1 MLQNLSGFVVL
12 LIISIAISLLVY
24 ALARKSLCGLLD
36 EVVKLPSG
44 TTFYMRLFLIGLVF
58 IALSSALD
66 TEFVL
71 KEDAAFMEYVWR
83 IADGLSSV
91 FGITCLFITGY
102 LFLVTILIAVLRHR
116 HDK

>member
-1 MLQNLSGFVVL
+1 MLQNIAGFIVL
-12 LIISIAISLLVY
+12 LTISIAISLLVY
-24 ALARKSLCGLLD
+24 ALACKSLRSLLD

-66 TEFVL
+66 AEFAL
-71 KEDAAFMEYVWR
+71 KQDAAFMEYAWKV
-83 IADGLSSV
+83 ADGLSSV

>member
-1 MLQNLSGFVVL
+1 MIQNISGFVVL

-66 TEFVL
+66 TTFAL
-71 KEDAAFMEYVWR
+71 KENAAFMEYVWR

-91 FGITCLFITGY
+91 FGFICLFIIGY
-102 LFLVTILIAVLRHR
+102 LFIVTILIATLRHR

>member
-12 LIISIAISLLVY
+12 LTISIAISLLVY

-58 IALSSALD
+58 IALSSALE

>member
-1 MLQNLSGFVVL
+1 MLQNISGFVVL
-12 LIISIAISLLVY
+12 FTISIAISLIVY
-24 ALARKSLCGLLD
+24 ALTRKSLRGLLD

-44 TTFYMRLFLIGLVF
+44 TTFYMRLFLIGIVF

-66 TEFVL
+66 TEFAL
-71 KEDAAFMEYVWR
+71 KEDAASMEYVWKV
-83 IADGLSSV
+83 ADGLSSV
-91 FGITCLFITGY
+91 FGITCLFIIGY

>member
-1 MLQNLSGFVVL
+1 MMQINYSFIVL
-12 LIISIAISLLVY
+12 LTISIATSLLVY
-24 ALARKSLCGLLD
+24 ALARKSLRGLLD

-66 TEFVL
+66 TEFAL
-71 KEDAAFMEYVWR
+71 KEGAAFMEYVWR
-83 IADGLSSV
+83 VADGLSSV
-91 FGITCLFITGY
+91 LGITCLFITGY

>member
-1 MLQNLSGFVVL
+1 MLQNISGFVVL
-12 LIISIAISLLVY
+12 LTISIAISLLVY
-24 ALARKSLCGLLD
+24 ALARKSLRGLLD

-66 TEFVL
+66 TEFAL
-71 KEDAAFMEYVWR
+71 KEDTAFMEYVWR
-83 IADGLSSV
+83 VADGLSSV

>member
-1 MLQNLSGFVVL
+1 MLLNIFGFVIL
-12 LIISIAISLLVY
+12 LTISIAISLLVY
-24 ALARKSLCGLLD
+24 VLVRKSLRGLLD

-66 TEFVL
+66 TNFAM
-71 KEDAAFMEYVWR
+71 KKDAAFMEYMWR
-83 IADGLSSV
+83 VADGLSSV
-91 FGITCLFITGY
+91 LGFSCLFITGY
-102 LFLVTILIAVLRHR
+102 LFLATILITVLRHR

>member
-1 MLQNLSGFVVL
+1 MLQNISGFVVL
-12 LIISIAISLLVY
+12 LTISFAISLFVY
-24 ALARKSLCGLLD
+24 GLACKSLRNLLD

-44 TTFYMRLFLIGLVF
+44 TTFYMRLFLIGLIF

-66 TEFVL
+66 TVFAL
-71 KEDAAFMEYVWR
+71 KEGSAFMEYVWR

-102 LFLVTILIAVLRHR
+102 LLLVTILIAVLRHR